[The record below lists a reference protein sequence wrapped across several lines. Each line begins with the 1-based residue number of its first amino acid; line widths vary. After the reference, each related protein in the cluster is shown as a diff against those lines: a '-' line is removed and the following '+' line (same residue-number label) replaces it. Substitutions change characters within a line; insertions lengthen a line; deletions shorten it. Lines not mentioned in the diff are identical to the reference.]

1 MQYEKLKSLF
11 YTTSTNFDFK
21 FPQDG
26 SFEPL
31 FKAIQKQTEKVLDE
45 VLEKKFQQLWFLTND
60 EWHKKFNIKWGGYPS
75 LAQWLEIL
83 VEKPLTDEEIEKR
96 KLEYER
102 DLTIQASI
110 VGTWLNSPYYER
122 LFAERYKCPQNK
134 HIKSMIDTY
143 FNLKE
148 NLTDDR
154 IKKMSICLKERLEA
168 DKTLFYKTLKGIARN
183 QQQLLT

>member
-1 MQYEKLKSLF
+1 MEISKLESLF
-11 YTTSTNFDFK
+11 ETTAVNFNFK
-21 FPQDG
+21 IGNGFK
-26 SFEPL
+26 PL
-31 FKAIQKQTEKVLDE
+31 FGIIAAQTEKVTDQE
-45 VLEKKFQQLWFLTND
+45 ISKKFQQLWLLTNE
-60 EWHKKFNIKWGGYPS
+60 EWHKSFNLQWGGYPS

-96 KLEYER
+96 KLEFER

-110 VGTWLNSPYYER
+110 VGTWVNAPYYER
-122 LFAERYKCPQNK
+122 LFCERYKNPLYS

-143 FNLKE
+143 FNLNE

-154 IKKMSICLKERLEA
+154 IKKMAVCLKERLEA